1 MASVRRRVAV
11 GGLVL
16 VLFVLALGAM
26 VYLRPLWFADQKM
39 RYDFWRA
46 GVRSEYAE
54 VDGNRIHYFE
64 AASQGGGGDRPLV
77 LIHGLG
83 ARGEYWLPMIPGLA
97 AAGFHV
103 YVPDLL
109 GYGRSPR
116 PDVSY
121 SIAMEADLVRDFMRA
136 MHVDRA
142 DVAGWSMGGWVAM
155 KLATDDAAMVNRLVL
170 FDAAG
175 TYFPGSSEL
184 GQVFDAKDADG
195 VRRLM
200 GMLTPNPQRMP
211 DFIARDLA
219 RRIQENVWVTKRSLA
234 SMMSGRDLMDF
245 QLHRVRQPTLVVWGK
260 QDVLIPL
267 SAGESIHRGIEGS
280 SMLVVDGCGH
290 LTPAECSRVSLEATL
305 AFLNAQPAMV
315 GGERVVSGKQ

>member
-1 MASVRRRVAV
+1 MRRGLRIGFTSALLLLVVIGAV
-11 GGLVL
+11 
-16 VLFVLALGAM
+16 

-39 RYDFWRA
+39 RFDLWRA
-46 GVRSEYAE
+46 GVRSEYVA
-54 VDGNRIHYFE
+54 VDGSRIHFFE
-64 AASQGGGGDRPLV
+64 ALPPGDGKGRPLV

-83 ARGEYWLPMIPGLA
+83 ARGEYWFPMVPGLA

-109 GYGRSPR
+109 GYGRSSR

-121 SIAMEADLVRDFMRA
+121 SIAMEAELVRDFMRA
-136 MHVDRA
+136 EHIDRA

-155 KLATDDAAMVNRLVL
+155 KLATDDGPMVNRLVL

-175 TYFPGSSEL
+175 TYFAGSSEL
-184 GQVFDAKDADG
+184 GPVFDAKDSAG

-200 GMLTPNPQRMP
+200 AMLTPHPPRMP
-211 DFIARDLA
+211 EFVARDAA
-219 RRIQENVWVTKRSLA
+219 RRIQENAWVTKRSLR

-245 QLHRVRQPTLVVWGK
+245 RLHEIGQPTLVVWGK
-260 QDVLIPL
+260 QDVLIPI
-267 SAGESIHRGIEGS
+267 SAGESIHRGIARS

-290 LTPAECSRVSLEATL
+290 LTPAECWAVSLEATL
-305 AFLNAQPAMV
+305 GFLEAQPAV
-315 GGERVVSGKQ
+315 EGGERVVNGRR

>member
-1 MASVRRRVAV
+1 MGFAALLLLLVVA
-11 GGLVL
+11 GSL
-16 VLFVLALGAM
+16 

-39 RYDFWRA
+39 HFDMWRA
-46 GVRSEYAE
+46 GVRSEYVE
-54 VDGNRIHYFE
+54 VNGSRIHFFE
-64 AASQGGGGDRPLV
+64 ALPAGGGKGRPLV
-77 LIHGLG
+77 LVHGLG
-83 ARGEYWLPMIPGLA
+83 ARGEYWFPMIPGLA

-121 SIAMEADLVRDFMRA
+121 SIQMEAELVRDFMRA
-136 MHVDRA
+136 EHVDGA

-155 KLATDDAAMVNRLVL
+155 KLAIDDAAMVNRLVL

-184 GQVFDAKDADG
+184 GQIFDAKDADG

-200 GMLTPNPQRMP
+200 GMLTPNPLRMP

-245 QLHRVRQPTLVVWGK
+245 RLYMIGQPTLVVWGK

-267 SAGESIHRGIEGS
+267 SAGESIHRGIAGS

-305 AFLNAQPAMV
+305 AFLNAQPAIV